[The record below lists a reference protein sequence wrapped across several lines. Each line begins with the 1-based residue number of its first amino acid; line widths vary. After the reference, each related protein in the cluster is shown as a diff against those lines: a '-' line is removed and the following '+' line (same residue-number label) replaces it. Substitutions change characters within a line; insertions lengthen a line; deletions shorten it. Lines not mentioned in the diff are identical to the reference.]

1 MSKDTKIISD
11 LRSFFAKNDDNR
23 AIKCIMGVMEHIN
36 IRSSQIGVEKKEN
49 CKFTALQV
57 LNLLM
62 LFPFF
67 IVKNASRYSNSSL
80 SKLFNCDKDMFY
92 RFMNDGNVKWRK
104 LLYAMNLQL
113 IKKISSSTTVHHDK
127 PVCLI
132 IDDTDA
138 PKTGMTTELIGRIW
152 SHVHQKSILGYKCLT
167 MMLSD
172 GVSQLF
178 LDFSLHGEEG
188 KDKQK
193 VQGLTAKQR
202 KARYTEDHE
211 GQAVKERVDEYLM
224 KKTDKAIDMVKYAIK
239 RGVRFDYLLVD
250 SWFTNT
256 KLVRF
261 ISSRHIKCHLLGMIK
276 LGKTNYATKHG
287 KMNAKQIIK
296 HLQKEKACKH
306 NKILRCTYCTMDVKL
321 DGVPVRL
328 FFCKRGR
335 KGNWNG
341 LLTTDLSLSFLE
353 AYRIYARRWATE
365 VAYKDCKTLLNF
377 GKCQSVHFAAQIASF
392 TLTMMQYNILCTVKR
407 FEAYET
413 IGGLFAEVTNDT
425 LELSV
430 TDKIWAIILDF
441 VLEAAERYSIDA
453 TELLADFIES
463 NPVAHTLR
471 NMYIYKQAS

>member
-11 LRSFFAKNDDNR
+11 QRSFFAKNDDNR

-49 CKFTALQV
+49 CKFTTLQV

-92 RFMNDGNVKWRK
+92 RFMNDGNVK
-104 LLYAMNLQL
+104 
-113 IKKISSSTTVHHDK
+113 
-127 PVCLI
+127 
-132 IDDTDA
+132 
-138 PKTGMTTELIGRIW
+138 
-152 SHVHQKSILGYKCLT
+152 
-167 MMLSD
+167 
-172 GVSQLF
+172 
-178 LDFSLHGEEG
+178 
-188 KDKQK
+188 
-193 VQGLTAKQR
+193 
-202 KARYTEDHE
+202 
-211 GQAVKERVDEYLM
+211 
-224 KKTDKAIDMVKYAIK
+224 
-239 RGVRFDYLLVD
+239 
-250 SWFTNT
+250 
-256 KLVRF
+256 
-261 ISSRHIKCHLLGMIK
+261 
-276 LGKTNYATKHG
+276 
-287 KMNAKQIIK
+287 

-321 DGVPVRL
+321 DGVPVSL

-335 KGNWNG
+335 KENWNG

-413 IGGLFAEVTNDT
+413 IGGLFTEVTNDT
-425 LELSV
+425 LALSV

-453 TELLADFIES
+453 TELLADFTES